1 MKQKQQSKQLAQF
14 CANLT
19 FDDIPSNIVESLLDL
34 MADWAGS
41 CLAGS
46 NSRQAEI
53 FRKLAKD
60 MGPEKGPS
68 QIIGKDESTTPLFAA
83 MVNAASSHVVE
94 QDDLHN
100 SSILHPA
107 TVVFPPLFAVA
118 DAIGNVTGKDMIAA
132 AAAGYEAGIRVGEYL
147 GLEHYR
153 VFHMTGTA
161 GTLASAMAVA
171 NLLKLDEET
180 TLNALGSAGTQAAG
194 LWAFLGDAADSKQ
207 LHTAKAASDGLLA
220 AWTAKNGLTGAKSVL
235 EDEQGMG
242 AGMLASGSV
251 DMLTKG
257 LGTRWALAET
267 SFKWHASCRHTH
279 PAADAMHEMM
289 QSGQLDVADIES
301 VVVEVY
307 QAAFDVLGAVK
318 RPQSIHQSKFSMGFV
333 LALIAIKGIA
343 GVKEFTEESIQDP
356 ALLSFHDKVSMVV
369 ADEINRV
376 YPDKWCAR
384 VMVRLAN
391 GEVKQ
396 SFVDTP
402 RGDPG
407 HPLSREDIA
416 QKACALVEYYDTC
429 TRDRMLKLLDDIWKL
444 PQRPSVSGLFR

>member
-1 MKQKQQSKQLAQF
+1 MTKKQQSRQLAKF
-14 CANLT
+14 CANVT
-19 FDDIPSNIVESLLDL
+19 FDDIPENIVECLLNL

-46 NSRQAEI
+46 HSRQTQI
-53 FRKLAKD
+53 FHQLAKS
-60 MGPEKGPS
+60 MGPQSGPCR
-68 QIIGKDESTTPLFAA
+68 IIGTNASTSPLFAA
-83 MVNAASSHVVE
+83 MINAASSHVVE

-118 DAIGNVTGKDMIAA
+118 ESLNNVSGKEMVAA
-132 AAAGYEAGIRVGEYL
+132 AAVGYEAGIRVGEFL
-147 GLEHYR
+147 GLAHYR
-153 VFHMTGTA
+153 IFHMTGTS
-161 GTLASAMAVA
+161 GTIAAAMAVA
-171 NLLKLDEET
+171 NLLKLNEEE

-207 LHTAKAASDGLLA
+207 LHTAKASSDGLLA
-220 AWTAKNGLTGAKSVL
+220 AWTARDGLTGAKSVL

-242 AGMLASGSV
+242 AGMLASGSAE
-251 DMLTKG
+251 LITKD

-279 PAADAMHEMM
+279 PAADAMHEIMRNN
-289 QSGQLDVADIES
+289 QLDVNEIES

-318 RPQSIHQSKFSMGFV
+318 TPQSVHQSKFSMGFV

-343 GVKEFTEESIQDP
+343 GVKEFTDGSIQDP
-356 ALLSFHDKVSMVV
+356 TLLAFHDKVSMVV
-369 ADEINRV
+369 DGEINRV
-376 YPDKWCAR
+376 YPEKWCSR
-384 VMVRLAN
+384 VVVRMVN
-391 GEVKQ
+391 GKEIR
-396 SFVDTP
+396 SFIDTP

-407 HPLSREDIA
+407 YPLSREDISY
-416 QKACALVEYYDTC
+416 KACALVEYYETC
-429 TRDRMLKLLDDIWKL
+429 SRDRMLQLLDDIWTL
-444 PQRPSVSGLFR
+444 PKKKNVAGLFG